1 MLRTSRQ
8 RTVGSLKR
16 VTLWALATVLCAV
29 PVLAQ
34 KGAPS
39 GGAGGTRGSG
49 GTGGTGGT
57 GSTGGSGGTRGSG
70 GTGVPTGPG
79 GWPTRGTGPGI
90 DNSQPGVF
98 LPTVEPIPQ
107 PTVVEDESCLP
118 WDVPDMRG
126 ATVSAMRLG
135 VPSKARSEYEKA
147 CGAFKRKKLSEAEQH
162 VRGAIDKYPKYLAAY
177 VMLGQV
183 LQDEDK
189 LTEAHEACTKALTT
203 DPTYLPPYLCLAG
216 LLDRQNHWAD
226 LLTLS
231 GQFMGMNPVGDRYS
245 HYFSA
250 VAHFHL
256 YNLPEA
262 QKNIIQAIAL
272 DTEHHQPSLYFL
284 LAQIYGEQGDVAD
297 AQAQIRLFL
306 KYSNVRQDKDAAKQY
321 LATLQS
327 EQNTK

>member
-1 MLRTSRQ
+1 MVCSTNQ
-8 RTVGSLKR
+8 RMIARLKR
-16 VTLWALATVLCAV
+16 VVFWAVTIVLCAV
-29 PVLAQ
+29 PLLAQ

-39 GGAGGTRGSG
+39 GGAGGNRG
-49 GTGGTGGT
+49 
-57 GSTGGSGGTRGSG
+57 TGGSGGAGTRGSG
-70 GTGVPTGPG
+70 GTGVSPGSG
-79 GWPTRGTGPGI
+79 GWSTRGTVQPGPGI

-107 PTVVEDESCLP
+107 PTVIEDEACLP
-118 WDVPDMRG
+118 WDLPDMRG
-126 ATVSAMRLG
+126 ATVSAIRLG

-147 CGAFKRKKLSEAEQH
+147 CGAFKRKKLAEAEQH
-162 VRGAIDKYPKYLAAY
+162 VRGAIEKYSNYLAAY

-183 LQDEDK
+183 LQDEQK
-189 LTEAHEACTKALTT
+189 MTEAHDACSKALTV

-216 LLDRQNHWAD
+216 LLDRQNHWGD

-231 GQFMGMNPVGDRYS
+231 GQFLGMNPVGDRYS
-245 HYFSA
+245 YYFSA

-262 QKNIIQAIAL
+262 QKSVMQAIAI
-272 DTEHHQPSLYFL
+272 DTEHHQPGLYFL

-297 AQAQIRLFL
+297 AEAQIKLFL
-306 KYSNVRQDKDAAKQY
+306 KYNNVRQDKDVAKQY
-321 LATLQS
+321 LANLQS

>member
-1 MLRTSRQ
+1 MVRTSRQ
-8 RTVGSLKR
+8 RTIPRLKP
-16 VTLWALATVLCAV
+16 VMLWAVVMMLCAM

-34 KGAPS
+34 KGGAPS
-39 GGAGGTRGSG
+39 GGAGGTRG
-49 GTGGTGGT
+49 
-57 GSTGGSGGTRGSG
+57 TGGSGGTGATGGTRNSG
-70 GTGVPTGPG
+70 GNGASSGPG
-79 GWPTRGTGPGI
+79 SWPTRGTMPGI

-98 LPTVEPIPQ
+98 LPTPEPIPQ
-107 PTVVEDESCLP
+107 PTVVEDEACLP
-118 WDVPDMRG
+118 WDLPDMRG
-126 ATVSAMRLG
+126 ATVSAKRLG

-147 CGAFKRKKLSEAEQH
+147 CGAFRRKKLTEAEQH
-162 VRGAIDKYPKYLAAY
+162 VRGAIDKYSDYLAAY

-183 LQDEDK
+183 LQDRQN
-189 LTEAHEACTKALTT
+189 LPEAREACMKALTV

-216 LLDRQNHWAD
+216 LLEREDHWAD

-262 QKNIIQAIAL
+262 QKSVMKAIAI
-272 DTEHHQPSLYFL
+272 DTEHHQPGLYFL

-297 AQAQIRLFL
+297 AQAHIKLFL
-306 KYSNVRQDKDAAKQY
+306 KYSNVREDKDAAKQY
-321 LATLQS
+321 LAKLQS
-327 EQNTK
+327 EQNAK